1 MGWYNTNMT
10 REEFLKTYADIPIN
24 LRKEIILVLENK
36 EPITWN
42 VAYLEISQNTKLGK
56 EILRKLE
63 LIWGKGKK
71 K

>member
-1 MGWYNTNMT
+1 MI
-10 REEFLKTYADIPIN
+10 REEFLKIYADIPMN

-42 VAYLEISQNTKLGK
+42 VAYLEISQDTKLGK
-56 EILRKLE
+56 EILKKLD
-63 LIWGKGKK
+63 LLWGKIKK